1 MLFTAAECL
10 VGLVLQEAEQQSQH
24 QSRTVMIAERK
35 TWMLKLSANFQQNF
49 SKISV
54 KGPRKGQLLHISH
67 QSQER
72 MKPQQSIAIYCNMFH
87 IFVNIQG
94 PDVRLAGSQMPQ
106 ATAHFRSQA
115 PAGGQKHREGRDAEP
130 RVWRGTDAITTT
142 EARASDVERPPSP
155 PTSVQRQPCA
165 HPPLCCAPPPSV
177 ERNLDLRTWQ

>member
-1 MLFTAAECL
+1 MDAE
-10 VGLVLQEAEQQSQH
+10 AFS
-24 QSRTVMIAERK
+24 
-35 TWMLKLSANFQQNF
+35 KLSANFQQDF

-54 KGPRKGQLLHISH
+54 KGPRKGQLLDISH

-142 EARASDVERPPSP
+142 EACFSDVERPPLTSNVCTETAMRSP
-155 PTSVQRQPCA
+155 STVLR
-165 HPPLCCAPPPSV
+165 PSPQV
-177 ERNLDLRTWQ
+177 